1 MSVVFLH
8 SFFCISPSSSPS
20 TLPPPTFFVIVTT
33 IIIIIIIIMIIITH
47 LYIPPASINYFF
59 HPCSAFPVVP
69 VWLSRF
75 PSTFD
80 LSLVAAAARP
90 MVVHNHGPPP
100 GHALLECSLFAPP
113 LPCPTPW
120 GEYHCASFDPSF
132 PIITPFL
139 HSVIL
144 RRTLFASSP
153 SSTSPSS
160 SPLIGSHLF
169 IYLTFLWLGG
179 FPTVPRRSGC

>member
-1 MSVVFLH
+1 
-8 SFFCISPSSSPS
+8 
-20 TLPPPTFFVIVTT
+20 
-33 IIIIIIIIMIIITH
+33 MIIITH

-120 GEYHCASFDPSF
+120 GEYHCASFDPLPDHHPIPSPRHTSTDSVVARHHQHHHPHF
-132 PIITPFL
+132 PSSAPIYLSILPFL
-139 HSVIL
+139 ARGVSHSPTPKWVL
-144 RRTLFASSP
+144 TPLKGDRETSLPAQSSR
-153 SSTSPSS
+153 
-160 SPLIGSHLF
+160 PLPCWCAHWS
-169 IYLTFLWLGG
+169 
-179 FPTVPRRSGC
+179 